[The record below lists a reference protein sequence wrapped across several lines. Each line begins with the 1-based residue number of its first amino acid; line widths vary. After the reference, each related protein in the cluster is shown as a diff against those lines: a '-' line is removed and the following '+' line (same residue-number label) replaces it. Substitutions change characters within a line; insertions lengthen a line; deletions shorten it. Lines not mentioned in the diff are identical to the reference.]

1 MNRELNIDSSKL
13 ALEIEKL
20 RKVSK
25 DLEDILNKLKNEN
38 SILYDNW
45 ETRTSE
51 QVFFDFDMFYKE
63 LETIKNTN
71 DNDANFLQNVVNNSY
86 VQFEMNTNK
95 LVDNNIAI

>member
-1 MNRELNIDSSKL
+1 MNSELNIDSSKL

-63 LETIKNTN
+63 LETIKKTN

-86 VQFEMNTNK
+86 VQFETNTNK